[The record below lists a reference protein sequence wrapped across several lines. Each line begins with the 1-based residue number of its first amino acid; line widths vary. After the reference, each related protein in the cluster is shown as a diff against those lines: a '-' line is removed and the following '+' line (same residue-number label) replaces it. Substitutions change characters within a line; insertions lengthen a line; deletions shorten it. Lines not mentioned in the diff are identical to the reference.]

1 MRCSIQQPR
10 CRCVSAIF
18 FARVSQHCRDTTKS
32 DRRTP
37 FPEAFIAIIRHQKM
51 FAFVIHSETQ
61 SVVTHLFLPWRG
73 IVGDW
78 RQQHRFSVPLQTHML
93 RDAVSLQFAKTTPA
107 ISQIG
112 VRGVFVCEG
121 VASVTTSA
129 SILLG
134 KRKKVDLR
142 LLVSIGCVGCSA
154 VPQSGICFAWE
165 YCIRISR
172 KRFVDDS
179 LLCSWL
185 YDLLVAS
192 KCCSVVQRNAGS
204 GYELFPA
211 KLECGRSMLEGFSL
225 SLAST
230 SGEGLIPF
238 RKPRMLAGMFRLPWR
253 FVCNSTSN
261 KLVSRMRAVVMEH
274 GMMFSCVLL

>member
-18 FARVSQHCRDTTKS
+18 FARVSQHCRDTTHS

-51 FAFVIHSETQ
+51 FAFVAVQSEIQ

-78 RQQHRFSVPLQTHML
+78 RQQHRFSVPLQTHLL
-93 RDAVSLQFAKTTPA
+93 RDVVSLYFATTTPA

-121 VASVTTSA
+121 VASATTSA

-154 VPQSGICFAWE
+154 VPQSGICFAWK
-165 YCIRISR
+165 YGIRISR
-172 KRFVDDS
+172 VIVF
-179 LLCSWL
+179 LLCFI
-185 YDLLVAS
+185 
-192 KCCSVVQRNAGS
+192 
-204 GYELFPA
+204 LFYCVC
-211 KLECGRSMLEGFSL
+211 ERS
-225 SLAST
+225 
-230 SGEGLIPF
+230 
-238 RKPRMLAGMFRLPWR
+238 
-253 FVCNSTSN
+253 
-261 KLVSRMRAVVMEH
+261 
-274 GMMFSCVLL
+274 